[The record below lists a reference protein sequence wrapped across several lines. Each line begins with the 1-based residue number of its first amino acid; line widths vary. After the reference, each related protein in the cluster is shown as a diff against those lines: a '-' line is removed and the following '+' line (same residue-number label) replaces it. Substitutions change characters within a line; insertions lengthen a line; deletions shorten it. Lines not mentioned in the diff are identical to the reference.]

1 MNLNFLLQLTNV
13 LLVAKLAISESTSEC
28 RKVDENKFPNCVTHG
43 FTMTS
48 EHLAS
53 NFYTETYSKIINNM
67 TAKLNGC
74 SKYTSY
80 ILCSLYIPRCKE
92 NMLGPLLPCR
102 EVCEE
107 FARGCSN
114 QMNSNGL
121 NWLKPLCSL
130 LPSKMKS
137 GTCFIPPDFK
147 PLKKLLSSTYV
158 CYLSIKQR
166 RSPYRKKQVTVE
178 VFEIKPVIIHKLK

>member
-1 MNLNFLLQLTNV
+1 MNVNFLLQLANV
-13 LLVAKLAISESTSEC
+13 LLVAKLARSESTSEC
-28 RKVDENKFPNCVTHG
+28 REVDENKFPNCVTHG

-53 NFYTETYSKIINNM
+53 KFYTETYSKIINNM

-80 ILCSLYIPRCKE
+80 ILCSLYVPRCKE
-92 NMLGPLLPCR
+92 NMTGPLLPCR

-130 LPSKMKS
+130 LPTKRKS
-137 GTCFIPPDFK
+137 AACFMPPDFK
-147 PLKKLLSSTYV
+147 PLKKPLSSTYV
-158 CYLSIKQR
+158 CCLIMYQVETVTL
-166 RSPYRKKQVTVE
+166 RKRTGDHRGVRN
-178 VFEIKPVIIHKLK
+178 